1 MVKSDDVDFEIQF
14 YEGILEKKGDFFQAL
29 MALGNLYTKNG
40 LYQKGLAVDE
50 KLVRL
55 RPKDPLVLY
64 NLACSYSLLNK
75 INKAFKA
82 MKDAFSCGYDDFDY
96 LKNDGDLANLLKDA
110 RFRKYLLAAQN
121 KHDKAGN
128 L

>member
-29 MALGNLYTKNG
+29 MALGNLYTQKG
-40 LYQKGLAVDE
+40 LYEKGLAVDE

-82 MKDAFSCGYDDFDY
+82 MKDAISCGYDDFDY
-96 LKNDGDLANLLKDA
+96 LESDGDLANLLENRK
-110 RFRKYLLAAQN
+110 FRKYLLAI
-121 KHDKAGN
+121 KDKYKKAEN

>member
-1 MVKSDDVDFEIQF
+1 MVKSDDLDFEIRF

-29 MALGNLYTKNG
+29 MALGNLYTQKG

-50 KLVRL
+50 KLARL

-75 INKAFKA
+75 ISQAFKA
-82 MKDAFSCGYDDFDY
+82 MKDAFSCGYNDFDY
-96 LKNDGDLANLLKDA
+96 LENDGDLANLLKDT
-110 RFRKYLLAAQN
+110 RFKEYLLAIKN
-121 KHDKAGN
+121 KHNKVSN